1 MEAAIREGCDG
12 GKWQCSRVTV
22 AQGAKPEGTG
32 LSEDQILASA
42 LNIQQR
48 ENTNNHRPFGM
59 GVEGIGLLQRWDVGI
74 NLELPLSCSATAL
87 LGI

>member
-12 GKWQCSRVTV
+12 GKWQCSHVTV

-32 LSEDQILASA
+32 LSHDPILASA

-48 ENTNNHRPFGM
+48 ENTKQPPTLRNGRGRHWLASEM
-59 GVEGIGLLQRWDVGI
+59 GCGY
-74 NLELPLSCSATAL
+74 
-87 LGI
+87 